1 MLAPAASSRA
11 QELNESLNV
20 EGVYKREVIP
30 VERINLLPSLMD
42 IDIAEKPL
50 GYETAA
56 VPAMFSPT
64 SPILPATAWGDV
76 RSRRPGQGYIDL
88 FMGSW
93 LNASLSAGVAPIQT
107 ADTRLNIRLQH
118 NSTSLWAPY
127 KNMETPAN
135 YPAGTTSP
143 SDIKRK
149 SYQEH
154 LGLDFLRR
162 FAKGSLSASAQYH
175 LGYFNYYGIIAK
187 SAPFRTAPTQTLND
201 AALRIGWKSPADA
214 STTWQVAAGA
224 RYFGY
229 RTATRETQINLTGTL
244 RSFVSESSN
253 FGVNAD
259 GSLLLYGSHPGIV
272 KPANYG
278 ALSITPFYEYRRG
291 NFLMRLG
298 VDLDF
303 TFNAD
308 GNEAGEKYSVF
319 HASPDVKFS
328 VGGSG
333 VNFYVNVLGGQTL
346 HTLAATSEYDPYR
359 NPRLESTQPVYI
371 PIDANIGLNVNP
383 FSGFE
388 AGVNLRLAS
397 TRHAPMGGW
406 YMFRPHFE
414 EDIYRYNLFGFQV
427 GLNLN
432 YRLNDLLKIKFEG
445 AYTPQ
450 HDRTGVF
457 NGLDRPRWT
466 LDACAEVCPIKGLSI
481 GLGYEY
487 RGVRNIYCIDGAAPA
502 AGNNSSAVDMIKD
515 EPPIA
520 ARRLGDITNMYFNAA
535 YEITQN
541 IALSFRADNL
551 LNRRVDLLPNLPLE
565 GVTFLGGVQILF

>member
-1 MLAPAASSRA
+1 MPALSASAPA

-30 VERINLLPSLMD
+30 VERINLLPSLMN
-42 IDIAEKPL
+42 INIAEKPL

-56 VPAMFSPT
+56 VTAMFSPA
-64 SPILPATAWGDV
+64 SPILPATAWGDM
-76 RSRRPGQGYIDL
+76 RSRRPGPGYVDL

-93 LNASLSAGVAPIQT
+93 LNASLSAGVAPVQT

-118 NSTSLWAPY
+118 NSTSLWTPY

-135 YPAGTTSP
+135 YPVGAIPP
-143 SDIKRK
+143 SNVKRK

-154 LGLDFLRR
+154 LGADFLQR

-187 SAPFRTAPTQTLND
+187 SAPFQTAPTQTLND
-201 AALRIGWKSPADA
+201 AALRVGWKSLADA
-214 STTWQVAAGA
+214 STTWQVGAGA
-224 RYFGY
+224 RYFAY
-229 RTATRETQINLTGTL
+229 RTATRETQINLTGAL
-244 RSFVSESSN
+244 RSHASESSD
-253 FGVNAD
+253 FGFDAD
-259 GSLLLYGSHPGIV
+259 GSMLIYGSHPEIG

-291 NFLMRLG
+291 KFLMRLG

-303 TFNAD
+303 AFNAD
-308 GNEAGEKYSVF
+308 GNEVGEKYSVF

-328 VGGSG
+328 VGGRG

-359 NPRLESTQPVYI
+359 NPQLESTQPTHI
-371 PIDANIGLNVNP
+371 PVDANIGLNVNP

-388 AGVNLRLAS
+388 AGVNLRLVS
-397 TRHAPMGGW
+397 MRHAPMGGW
-406 YMFRPHFE
+406 YMFRPHFRE
-414 EDIYRYNLFGFQV
+414 NIYRYNLFGFQV

-432 YRLNDLLKIKFEG
+432 YRLNDLLNLKFEG
-445 AYTPQ
+445 TYTPQ

-466 LDACAEVCPIKGLSI
+466 LDACAEVHPIKGLSL
-481 GLGYEY
+481 GFGYEY
-487 RGVRNIYCIDGAAPA
+487 RGVRNIYCIDGASLA
-502 AGNNSSAVDMIKD
+502 ANDNSSAPDLVKD

-520 ARRLGDITNMYFNAA
+520 ARRLGDITNLYFNAG

-541 IALSFRADNL
+541 TALSFRADNL